1 MIKGVIAIELIKNV
15 PYFIYKLF
23 LILIM
28 FEYILVKVKFINQVL
43 NTPGMIEEKVV
54 ENLVKEYFMKII
66 GGILI
71 LRFLLIKL

>member
-1 MIKGVIAIELIKNV
+1 MIAIELIKNV
-15 PYFIYKLF
+15 PYFIYKFF
-23 LILIM
+23 LTLIM

-43 NTPGMIEEKVV
+43 NTPGMIKEKVV

-71 LRFLLIKL
+71 LRVLIFKL

>member
-1 MIKGVIAIELIKNV
+1 VIAIELIKNV

>member
-1 MIKGVIAIELIKNV
+1 MIAIELIKNV

-54 ENLVKEYFMKII
+54 ENLVKEYFIKII

>member
-1 MIKGVIAIELIKNV
+1 MITIELIKNV

-23 LILIM
+23 LTLIM

-54 ENLVKEYFMKII
+54 EDLVKEYFMKII

-71 LRFLLIKL
+71 LIFLLIKL

>member
-1 MIKGVIAIELIKNV
+1 
-15 PYFIYKLF
+15 
-23 LILIM
+23 M

-43 NTPGMIEEKVV
+43 NIPGMIEEKVV

>member
-1 MIKGVIAIELIKNV
+1 MIAIELIKNV

>member
-1 MIKGVIAIELIKNV
+1 MIAIELIKNV

-43 NTPGMIEEKVV
+43 NIPGMIEEKVV

>member
-1 MIKGVIAIELIKNV
+1 MITIELIKNV

-23 LILIM
+23 LTLIM

-54 ENLVKEYFMKII
+54 EDLVKEYFMKII

>member
-1 MIKGVIAIELIKNV
+1 VITIELIKNV

-23 LILIM
+23 LTLIM

-54 ENLVKEYFMKII
+54 EDLVKEYFMKII